1 MRQCQKPTGPLGR
14 ILLWLMNRSHSDLT
28 DWGLAFVHVE
38 SHDVILDVGCGGG
51 RTVAMLARL
60 ATAGKVY
67 GIDHAA
73 QSVAA
78 SRAFNRRAV
87 ESGTVDIRQASVSA
101 LPFADGTFDLVTAIE
116 THFWWADLA
125 GGMRE
130 IWRVLKPGGRL
141 LIIAEFYDGGKHARY
156 AARLT
161 NMTGMA
167 SLTVDDHRQLF
178 ASAEF
183 ADVDVAEH
191 AAKGW
196 IRCMGT
202 KPRRS

>member
-1 MRQCQKPTGPLGR
+1 MSQCQKPTGPLGR
-14 ILLWLMNRSHSDLT
+14 VVLWLMNRRHSSLT
-28 DWGLAFVHVE
+28 DWGLELVHVE
-38 SHDVILDVGCGGG
+38 PHDVILDVGCGGG
-51 RTVAMLARL
+51 RTVAKLARL
-60 ATAGKVY
+60 ATAAKVY

-73 QSVAA
+73 QSVGA
-78 SRAFNRRAV
+78 SRAFNRGAI
-87 ESGTVDIRQASVSA
+87 ESGRVEIRQASVSE

-156 AARLT
+156 AARLS
-161 NMTGMA
+161 NMTGMT

-178 ASAEF
+178 ASAGF
-183 ADVDVAEH
+183 ADVGLAENV
-191 AAKGW
+191 AKGW
-196 IRCMGT
+196 IRCLGT
-202 KPRRS
+202 KPPQS

>member
-1 MRQCQKPTGPLGR
+1 MSQCQKPTGPLGR
-14 ILLWLMNRSHSDLT
+14 VVLWLMNRRHSGLT
-28 DWGLAFVHVE
+28 DWGLELVHVE
-38 SHDVILDVGCGGG
+38 PHDVILDVGCGGG
-51 RTVAMLARL
+51 RTVAKLARL

-73 QSVAA
+73 QSVGA
-78 SRAFNRRAV
+78 SRAFNRGAI
-87 ESGTVDIRQASVSA
+87 ESGEVEIRQASVSE

-156 AARLT
+156 AARLS
-161 NMTGMA
+161 NMTGMT

-178 ASAEF
+178 ASAGF
-183 ADVDVAEH
+183 ADVDLAEN

-196 IRCMGT
+196 IRCLGT
-202 KPRRS
+202 KPAQS